1 MSADSPSL
9 EQEGR
14 TQAVRPSV
22 PTVTTREELAEV
34 VRLYSGAD
42 LFVVDVETVGPHRI
56 DPVRN
61 DVLWIGLGTEGLTH
75 VIPLGH
81 PNGELVELRRPVLPK
96 GIERLQQGKALL
108 KSSVSASD
116 AKARKVFSDPP
127 PQLTPGEVFA
137 ALEPLFFD
145 PEKTVIGHH
154 IRFDLRSIAKYYQGR
169 LPTTPMYDTVVGEFL
184 TNDLLQ
190 HQLALDKCVKRRLK
204 YEMAKGVGAQVE
216 AHPFWEV
223 ARYLYLDV
231 KMTWL
236 LYKNIYSRL
245 DRAKL
250 THLMALEMDLAQVL
264 MEMEHSGTL
273 IDVDVLTSLKKELEH
288 DVLRATAF
296 AYRLNGGKFNVNST
310 TDLQRVL
317 FSPPPE
323 GRGLTPKVFTEK
335 KNEPSTSDEALKHH
349 SKDALV
355 GQLLLIREYK
365 KLLSTYVIPYLGG
378 DVERVYSGKVKKEHR
393 DSALVNSRIHT
404 NFKQHGAKTGRLSC
418 VSGDTLLVTSRG
430 TFRFD
435 EYLPVEGDL
444 VRTHTGRWM
453 PVLRKIYKGVEQ
465 MYRVRSSEGG
475 SLTCTA
481 DHRLLTPVGWV
492 RVGDFAVGDLVV
504 GEQDV
509 CAQPAE
515 RAAGV
520 GAVQGGRQAD
530 RARLGSASGDDV
542 SQRAAHPQD
551 TLVGGGVRGGEGA
564 AVLTVQ
570 GGSEEP
576 YVGQEWFPSSQLHRG
591 HRGRSWVSDAQG
603 GGSLRAGASDRHGG
617 SHRFGSPAAAA
628 QSARASHRRGQEE
641 QRLGQSGA
649 GHPGGAPHVAPH
661 HRVVEITAVGA
672 MGVWD
677 IEVAGDHSYA
687 AGGFLNHNSSQ
698 PNLQNI
704 PNPEKSDYG
713 KRIRNAFIADPGC
726 KLVQADWSQVEPR
739 IMASLANDQKM
750 IDAFLSG
757 EDIYT
762 VISDPLDQPRSAGK
776 LLILAM
782 SYGVG
787 PDTIAAGLGIS
798 SSKAKQLLRDFETA
812 SPELVRLKKRTVEE
826 ASRRR
831 PVPYATTVLGRR
843 RFLPDLLSSEFALR
857 GRGERQA
864 FNHLIQGTASDAMK
878 IALIRI
884 HRTLPERSR
893 LLLTVHDE
901 VVVLAPLEEVD
912 EAAQAVKE
920 GMEGVKLPRITVPLQ
935 AEVKIVDKW
944 GDAK

>member
-1 MSADSPSL
+1 M
-9 EQEGR
+9 
-14 TQAVRPSV
+14 RPSV

-42 LFVVDVETVGPHRI
+42 TFVVDVETVGPHRI

-116 AKARKVFSDPP
+116 AKARKVFSPPP
-127 PQLTPGEVFA
+127 PQLSPGEVFS

-145 PEKTVIGHH
+145 PDKTVIGHN

-236 LYKNIYSRL
+236 LYKNIDSRL
-245 DRAKL
+245 TRAKL
-250 THLMALEMDLAQVL
+250 THLMALEMDLATVL
-264 MEMEHSGTL
+264 MEMEQSGTL
-273 IDVDVLTSLKKELEH
+273 IDVGVLTDLKKELEQ

-310 TDLQRVL
+310 TDLQQVL
-317 FSPPPE
+317 FAPPPE

-393 DSALVNSRIHT
+393 DSALVHDRIHT
-404 NFKQHGAKTGRLSC
+404 NFKQHGAKTGRLS
-418 VSGDTLLVTSRG
+418 
-430 TFRFD
+430 
-435 EYLPVEGDL
+435 
-444 VRTHTGRWM
+444 
-453 PVLRKIYKGVEQ
+453 
-465 MYRVRSSEGG
+465 SSK
-475 SLTCTA
+475 
-481 DHRLLTPVGWV
+481 
-492 RVGDFAVGDLVV
+492 
-504 GEQDV
+504 
-509 CAQPAE
+509 
-515 RAAGV
+515 
-520 GAVQGGRQAD
+520 
-530 RARLGSASGDDV
+530 
-542 SQRAAHPQD
+542 
-551 TLVGGGVRGGEGA
+551 
-564 AVLTVQ
+564 
-570 GGSEEP
+570 
-576 YVGQEWFPSSQLHRG
+576 
-591 HRGRSWVSDAQG
+591 
-603 GGSLRAGASDRHGG
+603 
-617 SHRFGSPAAAA
+617 
-628 QSARASHRRGQEE
+628 
-641 QRLGQSGA
+641 
-649 GHPGGAPHVAPH
+649 
-661 HRVVEITAVGA
+661 
-672 MGVWD
+672 
-677 IEVAGDHSYA
+677 
-687 AGGFLNHNSSQ
+687 

-798 SSKAKQLLRDFETA
+798 SSKAKQLLRDFETS

-831 PVPYATTVLGRR
+831 PVPYSTTVLGRR
-843 RFLPDLLSSEFALR
+843 RFLPDLLSSEFAQR

-912 EAAQAVKE
+912 EAAQAVKD